1 LQYDRDDGRKI
12 PISLDMPE
20 EIERLALAVQQAG
33 GVFELEVLEK
43 GALYIECVAEGEL
56 ISANICMNES
66 EAVYT
71 MLQEFLSAT
80 FYGFVM
86 RLKNPI

>member
-1 LQYDRDDGRKI
+1 MTGSQSFAESSVQARAFARQELGIDGF
-12 PISLDMPE
+12 LH
-20 EIERLALAVQQAG
+20 
-33 GVFELEVLEK
+33 
-43 GALYIECVAEGEL
+43 ECVAEGEL

>member
-1 LQYDRDDGRKI
+1 MQYDRDDGRKI

-20 EIERLALAVQQAG
+20 EI
-33 GVFELEVLEK
+33 EVLEK